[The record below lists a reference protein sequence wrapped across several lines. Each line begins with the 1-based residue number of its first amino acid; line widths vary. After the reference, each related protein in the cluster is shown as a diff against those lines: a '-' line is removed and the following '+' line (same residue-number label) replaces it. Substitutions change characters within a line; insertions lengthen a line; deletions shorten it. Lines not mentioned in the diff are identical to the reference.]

1 MFQIIFNC
9 CHRKVKVYGREFHR
23 RGRWLKYKCLEVLDV
38 ALECLSLRNVSRRVL
53 DELKQ
58 TKLEMFWKGRK
69 TCWKRRESKG
79 VLQILETVGN
89 IYTSYSFGKCMD
101 ISYTFL
107 KIIPD
112 KTRSCWT
119 KLVPWPV

>member
-1 MFQIIFNC
+1 M
-9 CHRKVKVYGREFHR
+9 HGREFHR
-23 RGRWLKYKCLEVLDV
+23 RGSRLKYKCLEVLDV

-69 TCWKRRESKG
+69 TCRKRRESKG

-89 IYTSYSFGKCMD
+89 ILYFLHFWKVYGYFLH
-101 ISYTFL
+101 ISQNN
-107 KIIPD
+107 
-112 KTRSCWT
+112 TRQNQILLDPTGSLACLNRIGQVGT
-119 KLVPWPV
+119 I

>member
-58 TKLEMFWKGRK
+58 TKLKCSGKEGKHAGKEGKVKVCYKFWK
-69 TCWKRRESKG
+69 
-79 VLQILETVGN
+79 L
-89 IYTSYSFGKCMD
+89 
-101 ISYTFL
+101 
-107 KIIPD
+107 
-112 KTRSCWT
+112 
-119 KLVPWPV
+119 